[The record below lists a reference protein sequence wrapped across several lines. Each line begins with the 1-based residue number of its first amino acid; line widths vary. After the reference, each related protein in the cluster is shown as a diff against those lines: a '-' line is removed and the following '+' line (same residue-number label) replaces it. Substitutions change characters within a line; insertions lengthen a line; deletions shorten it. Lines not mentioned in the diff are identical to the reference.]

1 MMPGQQLIEWVRC
14 RKSNMQY
21 ITLHI
26 DLYETG
32 NSSVI
37 VLTDEGLSSTLL
49 KATLSDNG
57 TNIFIC
63 GEIIYV

>member
-1 MMPGQQLIEWVRC
+1 
-14 RKSNMQY
+14 MQY

-32 NSSVI
+32 NSSAI

-49 KATLSDNG
+49 KATSSDNG

-63 GEIIYV
+63 GEIIYI